1 MKGSGFEIRNSMYER
16 SSNAV
21 KWNPLS
27 DPTIA
32 DNELRADL

>member
-1 MKGSGFEIRNSMYER
+1 MYNDQMR
-16 SSNAV
+16 CPAIAV